1 MDASGAQLAAGGW
14 LPLARMFIPKR
25 DLTGG
30 PVVVLFDTLEVIGGY
45 SISDPMMEGHD
56 SARLSVRYSYLGDI
70 DYKSL
75 SFSRPPPSPTAKVR
89 RNYHLLY
96 TAMHYDIGSQG
107 EEKLLSGSKTW
118 RIEGL
123 PPEPHSTVEAAI
135 LYVRQLRNKTTSDA
149 IKKNAN
155 VTIEALKRL
164 RPNTEC

>member
-1 MDASGAQLAAGGW
+1 VELEIKKPKPNGASSKLSAVQKPCDKMIDAIVVDAGKRGQVVKAGGW

-30 PVVVLFDTLEVIGGY
+30 PVVVLFDKLEVIGGY

-89 RNYHLLY
+89 RNYHLLIQLC
-96 TAMHYDIGSQG
+96 TMTSARKERKNCSADRKPG
-107 EEKLLSGSKTW
+107 E
-118 RIEGL
+118 
-123 PPEPHSTVEAAI
+123 
-135 LYVRQLRNKTTSDA
+135 
-149 IKKNAN
+149 
-155 VTIEALKRL
+155 
-164 RPNTEC
+164 